1 MRGAAERHWDF
12 FRLLEKD
19 LITISE
25 SIELAEDNYNTYGP
39 RLVQLILSTGSELE
53 AALRDFAVAFRPKH
67 RAAMRKRVL
76 MTDYKALLVDNA
88 KEEFSSARVR
98 FLNTGIE
105 LRPWSAL
112 ENGRYCSLDWW
123 NGYNSVKHER
133 NECYERANLRTALGL
148 IAALFVVNIYLDE
161 VLDAANWRGWT
172 LVSLTEYKPLNPAED
187 DVD

>member
-53 AALRDFAVAFRPKH
+53 AALRDFAVVFRPKH

-76 MTDYKALLVDNA
+76 MTDYKALLVDHA
-88 KEEFSSARVR
+88 KEELSSARVR
-98 FLNTGIE
+98 FLHTSIGR
-105 LRPWSAL
+105 RPWSAL
-112 ENGRYCSLDWW
+112 ENGRY
-123 NGYNSVKHER
+123 
-133 NECYERANLRTALGL
+133 YERANLRTALGL

-161 VLDAANWRGWT
+161 VLEATNWRGWT